1 MNKYGITIF
10 TPTYNRGYILP
21 KLKAS
26 LLDQDYFNFEWLI
39 IDDGSEDD
47 TNLIVN
53 RWKNEGLPFDIRYK
67 KVENG
72 GKPRAINTA
81 CELARSEWLFII
93 DSDDRL
99 VPNYLGFIANAI
111 NEIREDY
118 IFVGVGEGVAMTKIF
133 LWER

>member
-1 MNKYGITIF
+1 M
-10 TPTYNRGYILP
+10 P

-72 GKPRAINTA
+72 GKPRTINTA
-81 CELARSEWLFII
+81 CELVSSE
-93 DSDDRL
+93 
-99 VPNYLGFIANAI
+99 
-111 NEIREDY
+111 
-118 IFVGVGEGVAMTKIF
+118 
-133 LWER
+133 